1 MSLSSNFP
9 LAVKTKCICSKPKTK
24 SRKVKAIKK
33 NADADAIICVTANE
47 PQCNV
52 M

>member
-9 LAVKTKCICSKPKTK
+9 LAVKTKCICLKPKTK
-24 SRKVKAIKK
+24 SRKVKAIK